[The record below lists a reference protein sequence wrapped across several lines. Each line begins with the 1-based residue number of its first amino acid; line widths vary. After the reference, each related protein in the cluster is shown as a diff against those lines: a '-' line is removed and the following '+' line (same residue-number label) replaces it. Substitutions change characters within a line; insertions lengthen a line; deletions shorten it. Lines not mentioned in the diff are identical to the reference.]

1 VKQSLALP
9 FRLLRDEPRLVAR
22 FAIGSLGRSALTA
35 GTILLIRDFLGGALG
50 ARSAAHATA
59 PTAGAG
65 LWTVVLLLFV
75 AFLGAALLTYDTRVT
90 EQRIV
95 KVIELGTME
104 RLIRQLLGLSVG
116 FFDRRTHGDLIQSV
130 RQDVTHLRTVTVA
143 IANLVLE
150 AVQAAGLMVA
160 AIVLSPSL
168 ALWAFILVPLAAAP
182 IFFVARQT
190 LARAFGVRRKGVV
203 LFDVILQLLHGIRI
217 IKIYQG
223 EGIEA
228 DRTVSRARSYFDE
241 VIAMERVRALAG
253 VVLAT
258 LGGLSFI
265 AVIVVGGLQV
275 MHGTLG
281 WPELLAFLMAVRA
294 AHGPLNNVNTN
305 YLEIQRYGAAVEQL
319 DALLHERPEIDDRQE
334 ARRLTSGPRVIAAE
348 NLRFAIGGTV
358 VLDGVSFSVRA
369 GETLGIAGPSGAG
382 KTTLL
387 NLVARF
393 YDPAA
398 GAVRFDGVDL
408 RDLRLRDVQSRIAIV
423 TQDPFL
429 FSTTIRENIRC
440 GRPTASDGEIE
451 DAARAAGI
459 HDEIMA
465 MPDGY
470 ETVVGHGGRT
480 LSRGEAQR
488 VNIARA
494 ILKNAEILLL
504 DEATSSLDSYSEALV
519 QRAIDRLSRG
529 RLVLSVAH
537 RLSTLRHASRI
548 LVLEGGRPVG
558 LGTTAELLAGCVT
571 FQRLWNAQSPGAG
584 PLPMPDS
591 DALLVPA
598 DAAAGVHA

>member
-1 VKQSLALP
+1 MKQSLALP

-35 GTILLIRDFLGGALG
+35 GTILLIRDFLGGALDT
-50 ARSAAHATA
+50 RSAGHATA
-59 PTAGAG
+59 GTAGAG

-143 IANLVLE
+143 IANLILE

-160 AIVLSPSL
+160 AIVLSPAL

-182 IFFVARQT
+182 IFFVARRT
-190 LARAFGVRRKGVV
+190 LARAFGVRRKGVI

-253 VVLAT
+253 VVLGT

-275 MHGTLG
+275 MRGSLG

-319 DALLHERPEIDDRQE
+319 DALLHERPEIDDRPE
-334 ARRLTSGPRVIAAE
+334 ARRLTAGPAVI
-348 NLRFAIGGTV
+348 
-358 VLDGVSFSVRA
+358 A

-398 GAVRFDGVDL
+398 GAIRFDGVDL

-429 FSTTIRENIRC
+429 FSTTIRENICC
-440 GRPTASDGEIE
+440 GRPDATDDEIE
-451 DAARAAGI
+451 HAAHAAGI
-459 HDEIMA
+459 HDEIVA

-470 ETVVGHGGRT
+470 DTVVGHGGRT

-494 ILKNAEILLL
+494 ILKNADILLL

-519 QRAIDRLSRG
+519 QQAIDRLSRG

-558 LGTTAELLAGCVT
+558 LGTTAELLAGCPT
-571 FQRLWNAQSPGAG
+571 FQRLWNAQSTGAA
-584 PLPMPDS
+584 PPATRDE
-591 DALLVPA
+591 DAVLVPD
-598 DAAAGVHA
+598 DAAEGVHA

>member
-1 VKQSLALP
+1 MKQSLALP

-35 GTILLIRDFLGGALG
+35 GTILLIRDFLGGTLAT
-50 ARSAAHATA
+50 RSAHATVH
-59 PTAGAG
+59 PAG
-65 LWTVVLLLFV
+65 LWTVVVLLFV

-104 RLIRQLLGLSVG
+104 RLIQQLLGLSVG

-130 RQDVTHLRTVTVA
+130 RQDVTQLRMVTLAV
-143 IANLVLE
+143 ANLGLE
-150 AVQAAGLMVA
+150 AVQAAGLLVA
-160 AIVLSPSL
+160 AIVLSPAL
-168 ALWAFILVPLAAAP
+168 ALWAFVLLPLAAAP
-182 IFFVARQT
+182 IFFVARRT
-190 LARAFGVRRKGVV
+190 LALAFGVRRKGVV

-223 EGIEA
+223 EEIEA
-228 DRTVSRARSYFDE
+228 DRTIGRARSYFDE

-275 MHGTLG
+275 MRGSLG

-305 YLEIQRYGAAVEQL
+305 YLEIQRYGAAVEHL
-319 DALLHERPEIDDRQE
+319 DSLLNERPEIHDRPG
-334 ARRLTSGPRVIAAE
+334 AKPLLAGPAVITGE
-348 NLRFAIGGTV
+348 DLRFAIGDTV
-358 VLDGVSFSVRA
+358 VLDGVSFHVRA

-408 RDLRLRDVQSRIAIV
+408 RDLRLQDVHSRIAIV

-440 GRPTASDGEIE
+440 GRPAATDDEIE

-459 HDEIMA
+459 HDEIVA
-465 MPDGY
+465 MPDAY
-470 ETVVGHGGRT
+470 ETIVGHGGRT

-537 RLSTLRHASRI
+537 RLSTLRNASRI

-558 LGTTAELLAGCVT
+558 LGTTAELLAGCPT
-571 FQRLWNAQSPGAG
+571 FQRLWNAQSSGAAPFG
-584 PLPMPDS
+584 APSVGGAALPENGMHG
-591 DALLVPA
+591 AYA
-598 DAAAGVHA
+598 

>member
-1 VKQSLALP
+1 MKQSLALP

-35 GTILLIRDFLGGALG
+35 GTILLIRDFLGGTLAT
-50 ARSAAHATA
+50 RSAHATA
-59 PTAGAG
+59 HPAG
-65 LWTVVLLLFV
+65 LWTVVVLLFV

-104 RLIRQLLGLSVG
+104 RLIQQLLGLSVG

-130 RQDVTHLRTVTVA
+130 RQDVTQLRMVTLAV
-143 IANLVLE
+143 ANLGLE
-150 AVQAAGLMVA
+150 AVQAAGLLVA
-160 AIVLSPSL
+160 AIVLSPAL
-168 ALWAFILVPLAAAP
+168 ALWAFVLLPLAAAP
-182 IFFVARQT
+182 IFFVARRT
-190 LARAFGVRRKGVV
+190 LALAFGVRRKGVV

-223 EGIEA
+223 EEIEA
-228 DRTVSRARSYFDE
+228 DRTIGRARSYFDE

-275 MHGTLG
+275 MRGSLG

-305 YLEIQRYGAAVEQL
+305 YLEIQRYGAAVEHL
-319 DALLHERPEIDDRQE
+319 DSLLNERPEIHDRPG
-334 ARRLTSGPRVIAAE
+334 AKPLLAGPAVITGE
-348 NLRFAIGGTV
+348 DLRFAIGDTV
-358 VLDGVSFSVRA
+358 VLDGVSFHVRA

-408 RDLRLRDVQSRIAIV
+408 RDLRLQDVHSRIAIV

-440 GRPTASDGEIE
+440 GRPAATDDEIE

-459 HDEIMA
+459 HDEIVA
-465 MPDGY
+465 MPDAY
-470 ETVVGHGGRT
+470 ETIVGHGGRT

-537 RLSTLRHASRI
+537 RLSTLRNASRI

-558 LGTTAELLAGCVT
+558 LGTTVELLGGCAT
-571 FQRLWNAQSPGAG
+571 FQRLWNAQSSGAAPFG
-584 PLPMPDS
+584 APSVGGAALPEDGMHG
-591 DALLVPA
+591 AYA
-598 DAAAGVHA
+598 

>member
-1 VKQSLALP
+1 
-9 FRLLRDEPRLVAR
+9 
-22 FAIGSLGRSALTA
+22 
-35 GTILLIRDFLGGALG
+35 
-50 ARSAAHATA
+50 
-59 PTAGAG
+59 
-65 LWTVVLLLFV
+65 
-75 AFLGAALLTYDTRVT
+75 
-90 EQRIV
+90 
-95 KVIELGTME
+95 
-104 RLIRQLLGLSVG
+104 
-116 FFDRRTHGDLIQSV
+116 
-130 RQDVTHLRTVTVA
+130 
-143 IANLVLE
+143 
-150 AVQAAGLMVA
+150 
-160 AIVLSPSL
+160 
-168 ALWAFILVPLAAAP
+168 
-182 IFFVARQT
+182 
-190 LARAFGVRRKGVV
+190 
-203 LFDVILQLLHGIRI
+203 
-217 IKIYQG
+217 
-223 EGIEA
+223 
-228 DRTVSRARSYFDE
+228 
-241 VIAMERVRALAG
+241 
-253 VVLAT
+253 
-258 LGGLSFI
+258 
-265 AVIVVGGLQV
+265 
-275 MHGTLG
+275 
-281 WPELLAFLMAVRA
+281 
-294 AHGPLNNVNTN
+294 
-305 YLEIQRYGAAVEQL
+305 
-319 DALLHERPEIDDRQE
+319 
-334 ARRLTSGPRVIAAE
+334 
-348 NLRFAIGGTV
+348 LRFAIGGTV

-440 GRPTASDGEIE
+440 GRPTATDGEIE

-465 MPDGY
+465 MPDRY
-470 ETVVGHGGRT
+470 ETMVGHGGRT

-558 LGTTAELLAGCVT
+558 LGTTAELLAGCAT
-571 FQRLWNAQSPGAG
+571 FQRLWNAQSSAAGA
-584 PLPMPDS
+584 LHVPDS
-591 DALLVPA
+591 SGVLVPA

>member
-22 FAIGSLGRSALTA
+22 FALGSLGRAALTA
-35 GTILLIRDFLGGALG
+35 ATILLIRDFLGGVLG
-50 ARSAAHATA
+50 ARPADAAAASTG
-59 PTAGAG
+59 GAG
-65 LWTVVLLLFV
+65 LWTAVLLLFV

-130 RQDVTHLRTVTVA
+130 RQDVTYLRSVTLAV
-143 IANLVLE
+143 ANLALE
-150 AVQAAGLMVA
+150 ALQAVGLMVA
-160 AIVLSPSL
+160 AIVLSPAL
-168 ALWAFILVPLAAAP
+168 ALWAFVLVPLAAAP
-182 IFFVARQT
+182 IFFIARRT
-190 LARAFGVRRKGVV
+190 LAHAFGVRRKGVV

-228 DRTVSRARSYFDE
+228 DRTVSRARNYFDE

-253 VVLAT
+253 VVLGT

-275 MHGTLG
+275 MRGSLA
-281 WPELLAFLMAVRA
+281 WPDLLAFLMAVRA
-294 AHGPLNNVNTN
+294 AHGPLGNVNTN
-305 YLEIQRYGAAVEQL
+305 YLEIQRYGAAVEHL
-319 DALLHERPEIDDRQE
+319 DALLHERPEIDDRPG
-334 ARRLTSGPRVIAAE
+334 ARPLAAGPAVIAGE
-348 NLRFAIGGTV
+348 GLRFVVGDTV
-358 VLDGVSFSVRA
+358 VLDGISFHLRA

-393 YDPAA
+393 YDPDA
-398 GAVRFDGVDL
+398 GAVRFDDVDL

-429 FSTTIRENIRC
+429 FSTTVRENIRC
-440 GRPTASDGEIE
+440 GRPAATDGEIE
-451 DAARAAGI
+451 DAARAAEI
-459 HDEIMA
+459 HEEIMA

-470 ETVVGHGGRT
+470 DTVVGHGGRT

-504 DEATSSLDSYSEALV
+504 DEATSSLDSYSEARV
-519 QRAIDRLSRG
+519 QRAIDRLARG

-558 LGTTAELLAGCVT
+558 LGTTAELLAGCPT
-571 FQRLWNAQSPGAG
+571 FQRLWHARSAGAA
-584 PLPMPDS
+584 PDAVH
-591 DALLVPA
+591 DAEAVLVPDDGGD
-598 DAAAGVHA
+598 DA

>member
-1 VKQSLALP
+1 MKQSLALP

-35 GTILLIRDFLGGALG
+35 GTILLIRDFLGGAL
-50 ARSAAHATA
+50 ATRSAHATA
-59 PTAGAG
+59 HPAG
-65 LWTVVLLLFV
+65 LWTVVVLLFV

-104 RLIRQLLGLSVG
+104 RLIQQLLGLSVG

-130 RQDVTHLRTVTVA
+130 RQDVTQLRMVTLAV
-143 IANLVLE
+143 ANLGLE
-150 AVQAAGLMVA
+150 AVQAAGLLVA
-160 AIVLSPSL
+160 AIVLSPAL
-168 ALWAFILVPLAAAP
+168 ALWAFVLLPLAAAP
-182 IFFVARQT
+182 IFFVARRT
-190 LARAFGVRRKGVV
+190 LALAFGVRRKGVV

-223 EGIEA
+223 EEIEA
-228 DRTVSRARSYFDE
+228 DRTIGRARSYFDE

-275 MHGTLG
+275 MRGSLG

-305 YLEIQRYGAAVEQL
+305 YLEIQRYGAAVEHL
-319 DALLHERPEIDDRQE
+319 DSLLNERPEIHDRPG
-334 ARRLTSGPRVIAAE
+334 AKPLLAGPAVITGE
-348 NLRFAIGGTV
+348 DLRFAIGDTV
-358 VLDGVSFSVRA
+358 VLDGVSFHVRA

-408 RDLRLRDVQSRIAIV
+408 RDLRLQDVHSRIAIV

-440 GRPTASDGEIE
+440 GRPAATDDEIE

-459 HDEIMA
+459 HDEIVA
-465 MPDGY
+465 MPDAY
-470 ETVVGHGGRT
+470 ETIVGHGGRT

-537 RLSTLRHASRI
+537 RLSTLRNASRI

-558 LGTTAELLAGCVT
+558 LGTTAELLAGCPT
-571 FQRLWNAQSPGAG
+571 FQRLWNAQSSGAAPFG
-584 PLPMPDS
+584 APSVGGAALPENGMHG
-591 DALLVPA
+591 AYA
-598 DAAAGVHA
+598 

>member
-1 VKQSLALP
+1 MKQSLALP

-35 GTILLIRDFLGGALG
+35 GTILLIRDFLGGAVG
-50 ARSAAHATA
+50 ARSAANGTAHAA
-59 PTAGAG
+59 DAG

-130 RQDVTHLRTVTVA
+130 RQDVTQLRTVTLAV
-143 IANLVLE
+143 ANLALD
-150 AVQAAGLMVA
+150 ATQAAALLIA
-160 AIVLSPSL
+160 AIVLSPAL
-168 ALWAFILVPLAAAP
+168 ALWAFILLPLAAAP
-182 IFFVARQT
+182 IFFVARRT
-190 LARAFGVRRKGVV
+190 LALAFGVRRKGVV

-223 EGIEA
+223 EAIEA
-228 DRTVSRARSYFDE
+228 DRTVKRARSYFDE

-275 MHGTLG
+275 MRGSLG

-294 AHGPLNNVNTN
+294 AHGPLNNVNNN
-305 YLEIQRYGAAVEQL
+305 YLEIQRYGAAVEHL
-319 DALLHERPEIDDRQE
+319 DALLQERPEIHDRPGAIPLVAE
-334 ARRLTSGPRVIAAE
+334 PTVITGE
-348 NLRFAIGGTV
+348 NLRFAIGDTV
-358 VLDGVSFSVRA
+358 VLDGVSFDVRA

-398 GAVRFDGVDL
+398 GAVRLDGVDL

-440 GRPTASDGEIE
+440 GRPTATDGEIE

-459 HDEIMA
+459 HDEIVA

-470 ETVVGHGGRT
+470 DTMVGHGGRT

-519 QRAIDRLSRG
+519 QQAIDRLSRG

-558 LGTTAELLAGCVT
+558 LGTTAELLVGCAT
-571 FQRLWNAQSPGAG
+571 FQRLWNAQSTGAA
-584 PLPMPDS
+584 PFAAA
-591 DALLVPA
+591 DADAALVPA
-598 DAAAGVHA
+598 HGVAGEYA